1 MAAITIK
8 ISDARL
14 EKLQQLANQS
24 GVSPE
29 ELLTSSVENWL
40 GDDEG
45 SFAQSASYVLK
56 KNAELY
62 RRLA

>member
-1 MAAITIK
+1 MAAITINL
-8 ISDARL
+8 SDARL
-14 EKLQQLANQS
+14 ERLQQLANQS

-29 ELLTSSVENWL
+29 ELLTSSVENCL

-45 SFAQSASYVLK
+45 SFTQSASYVLK

>member
-1 MAAITIK
+1 MVAITIE

-14 EKLQQLANQS
+14 ERLQQLANRS

-29 ELLTSSVENWL
+29 ELLTTSVENWL
-40 GDDEG
+40 GDAEN
-45 SFAQSASYVLK
+45 SFAQSESYVLK

>member
-1 MAAITIK
+1 MAAITIE

-14 EKLQQLANQS
+14 EKLQQLAHQS
-24 GVSPE
+24 GVSLE
-29 ELLTSSVENWL
+29 VLITGNVENWL
-40 GDDEG
+40 GETEDG
-45 SFAQSASYVLK
+45 FAQSARYILK